1 MKSWLVVSGLLAAV
15 LAVPARAASPVDLWA
30 HGAWWIVQLEQVNMH
45 SMSPRAAWSPSFALR
60 FSVVSRTPQEVRV
73 EVTTV
78 PENRFNEKLVLRYN
92 PKGELISAQIVDPE
106 RVETLGSAGGFGVF
120 GMLGRE
126 AFVLP
131 KAPPKK
137 KNASL
142 VKIPLDKKGRTTQ
155 TWPSGGPWWNVYE
168 SSSGLP
174 QRAILVDASWRHPV
188 MPDGKP
194 AKEPPIG
201 GSGSSGQTTPGQ
213 GTVTTPPDTVPLG
226 PE

>member
-1 MKSWLVVSGLLAAV
+1 MKSWLAVSSLLVAV

-30 HGAWWIVQLEQVNMH
+30 HGAWWVVQLEQLSMH
-45 SMSPRAAWSPSFALR
+45 TGSPRAGWSPSFSLH
-60 FSVVSRTPQEVRV
+60 FSVTRTPQEARV

-78 PENRFNEKLVLRYN
+78 PENRFGEKLVLRYN
-92 PKGELISAQIVDPE
+92 LKGELLSAQIVDPQ

-142 VKIPLDKKGRTTQ
+142 VRIPLDSKGRTAQ
-155 TWPSGGPWWNVYE
+155 TWPTGGPWWSVYE
-168 SSSGLP
+168 TSSGLP
-174 QRAILVDASWRHPV
+174 QRAILVDASWRHRPQA
-188 MPDGKP
+188 DGAP
-194 AKEPPIG
+194 AKEPPASTG
-201 GSGSSGQTTPGQ
+201 TPGQ
-213 GTVTTPPDTVPLG
+213 TPPVGDGTVTNGPGVVPLK